1 MPTSVHVDELKINKL
16 TEAQYD
22 AAVQAGLIGENEL
35 SILTDAASGGQT
47 IQYDTMPTASASN
60 EGDIVQFVGTS
71 DANYTNGYFY
81 QCVSDGAVTP
91 TYSWVAK
98 EVQVAGDSLPSQSG
112 NSGKFLTTDGTNASW
127 SDKPLANNS
136 TWASSS
142 ISVGGTPAG
151 QQSTVSIG
159 IGSNPGNNYA
169 VTLIGS
175 NATAHYAGCICI
187 GDNAGYAASAG
198 QTICIGQQANAS
210 SVGAI
215 QIGSGTNSEAGTLQ
229 IGLRTQYGTIPTQY
243 KLLDADGTIPEA
255 RLADTTN
262 ATQGQVLTLD
272 SNNNAVWATPSA
284 SVSTVSGTLLSGS
297 TAWGSGTDTQ
307 TLAVQGVTSSNTV
320 IVSPT
325 PLSST
330 DYADAGI
337 ICTAQST
344 NQLTFTCVTVPT
356 NDIELSIVIIG

>member
-98 EVQVAGDSLPSQSG
+98 NVQAGGGGSSYTAGTGVDITSDVISVTDPTLINTAASRIESLAISGSTNNNFSTCVGVYAEANG
-112 NSGKFLTTDGTNASW
+112 NS
-127 SDKPLANNS
+127 
-136 TWASSS
+136 
-142 ISVGGTPAG
+142 SVAFG
-151 QQSTVSIG
+151 
-159 IGSNPGNNYA
+159 NYA
-169 VTLIGS
+169 RSKGEDSV
-175 NATAHYAGCICI
+175 CI
-187 GDNAGYAASAG
+187 GRYSEIVVDGVNGKDGIAIGHTAKAGAK
-198 QTICIGQQANAS
+198 
-210 SVGAI
+210 GAI
-215 QIGSGTNSEAGTLQ
+215 QIGNKGTNSSAGTVQFTLTTN
-229 IGLRTQYGTIPTQY
+229 GSTYTNYR
-243 KLLDADGTIPEA
+243 LLDSDGTIPEA

-262 ATQGQVLTLD
+262 AAQGQVLTLD

-307 TLAVQGVTSSNTV
+307 TLTVQGVTSSNTV

-356 NDIELSIVIIG
+356 NNIELSIVILG

>member
-91 TYSWVAK
+91 TYSWIAK
-98 EVQVAGDSLPSQSG
+98 EVQIAGDSLPSQTG
-112 NSGKFLTTDGTNASW
+112 QSGKFLTTDGTDASW
-127 SDKPLANNS
+127 SDNMKI
-136 TWASSS
+136 TGTQASF
-142 ISVGGTPAG
+142 GTINIGPN
-151 QQSTVSIG
+151 STVSGANGFGAIVIG
-159 IGSNPGNNYA
+159 QKSANTNAKHGISIGSWAEVSGNNGIS
-169 VTLIGS
+169 IGFYTK
-175 NATAHYAGCICI
+175 ATA
-187 GDNAGYAASAG
+187 
-198 QTICIGQQANAS
+198 
-210 SVGAI
+210 VGAI
-215 QIGSGTNSEAGTLQ
+215 QIGNATSNIFYTNSDANTLKV
-229 IGLRTQYGTIPTQY
+229 GNANGNY
-243 KLLDADGTIPEA
+243 KMMDADGTIPEA

-284 SVSTVSGTLLSGS
+284 SVSTVSGTLLGGS
-297 TAWGSGTDTQ
+297 TAWGSGTNIQ
-307 TLAVQGVTSSNTV
+307 TLTVQGVTSSNTI